1 MRSQTEQSFYF
12 RREKRSIM
20 YLKIIGHWKRRDIG
34 LEWELLA
41 PSSGLLVAREASAKE
56 NLKKTQ
62 RESSLSLK
70 LNIEAV

>member
-12 RREKRSIM
+12 RGEKRSIM

-41 PSSGLLVAREASAKE
+41 PSSGLLVASEVSAGE
-56 NLKKTQ
+56 N
-62 RESSLSLK
+62 
-70 LNIEAV
+70 

>member
-12 RREKRSIM
+12 RGEKRSIM

-41 PSSGLLVAREASAKE
+41 PSSGLLVASEVSARE
-56 NLKKTQ
+56 NLKKTE
-62 RESSLSLK
+62 RVSSLSLK